1 MEKKTKHALLIGEC
15 MHTSSEE
22 DGFFSYKEKW
32 NTTIGRWVC
41 DRIRSN
47 GFYFDKNEELKE
59 FKEKVTEYAKALYQE
74 YLKNKEKTI
83 WTKKK

>member
-1 MEKKTKHALLIGEC
+1 

-41 DRIRSN
+41 DRVRSN

>member
-41 DRIRSN
+41 DRVRSN

-74 YLKNKEKTI
+74 YLNNKEGTE
-83 WTKKK
+83 

>member
-41 DRIRSN
+41 DRVRSN

-74 YLKNKEKTI
+74 YLKNKEKT
-83 WTKKK
+83 K